1 MGFPLAL
8 MSAQLADLVSMLTM
22 VAKRS
27 HRGNDRNG
35 PRRAAEF
42 AGSAGPSLI
51 FGFCAQVFA
60 GHLL

>member
-1 MGFPLAL
+1 
-8 MSAQLADLVSMLTM
+8 MSAQLADLASMLTM